1 MLIPMYFWG
10 ESLKNAFFVTYAW
23 RLVNTLHGTW
33 FVNSAGHMF
42 GDNFEARPYDKRIKP
57 VENWFVS
64 FGSAGE
70 GYHNFHH
77 SYVDYQFIF
86 ILQFWPSQFFHRFP
100 WDYATSEGS
109 YTHNVTKRLIEFFA
123 FLGLAKNLRKAKQD
137 MVEARKAKV
146 ASAAALKDSINYEF
160 C

>member
-1 MLIPMYFWG
+1 MPNDSSQLHRNYFKIYFFVGFLIPMLIPVYFWG

-70 GYHNFHH
+70 GN
-77 SYVDYQFIF
+77 
-86 ILQFWPSQFFHRFP
+86 
-100 WDYATSEGS
+100 AM
-109 YTHNVTKRLIEFFA
+109 
-123 FLGLAKNLRKAKQD
+123 AK
-137 MVEARKAKV
+137 
-146 ASAAALKDSINYEF
+146 F
-160 C
+160 